1 MRSHL
6 FFPSPPSQSLLNRK
20 RGKKQWRSPKILYIG
35 RNSSCVT
42 KEKCLSHGTTLL
54 GEVGLGALGK
64 LRVEHGGVNGEAD
77 GAEDEEG
84 EGELLATGG
93 LGAAGAGGNAA
104 RADDDVTLLAVGT
117 GLEGGDVVA
126 HLGLLD
132 KLVLVGVVLGVAVV
146 EAVSLLALGGGFV
159 KLLADLHDLRLLLL
173 LVVVIVVL
181 VLLGLLINNEAG
193 NGGLTV
199 VGGLE
204 KGVGKLHGVSVVIL
218 EVVLNVL
225 GGVEE
230 HALLVG
236 EDTNLDLLATGAVG
250 AGEELVAVVVLV
262 DGLALE
268 ELGGINVSVLLH
280 VLDLVAGVH
289 ALAVV
294 VGVPVLLLL
303 LLLVVLLLLVLLLGL
318 LEETSA
324 VVVVLAV
331 LLASLAH
338 GLLGLLGVL
347 DHGLEVVL
355 HHDGVLAVVVGAV
368 AAGGAKLED
377 DEALGTEDGLGLLVL
392 GHLVVVHLDELALLE
407 AEGVAG
413 DVGVV
418 VLPVLVEH
426 TGVLGGLGAAHETG
440 HVVLHGLVGLG
451 GSLGGLGSDEEGES
465 KNGVTSNHFSIFVVL
480 ENGCDN
486 AKVGGKV

>member
-1 MRSHL
+1 M
-6 FFPSPPSQSLLNRK
+6 
-20 RGKKQWRSPKILYIG
+20 YIG
-35 RNSSCVT
+35 KIVRALQKRNAFL
-42 KEKCLSHGTTLL
+42 LSHGTALL

-64 LRVEHGGVNGEAD
+64 LRVEHGGVHGEAD
-77 GAEDEEG
+77 GTEDEEG

-93 LGAAGAGGNAA
+93 LGAAGAGGNTAGS
-104 RADDDVTLLAVGT
+104 DDDVTLLAVGT

-132 KLVLVGVVLGVAVV
+132 KLVLVGGGVLGVAVV
-146 EAVSLLALGGGFV
+146 EAVGLLALGGGLV
-159 KLLADLHDLRLLLL
+159 KLLADLHDLGLLLL
-173 LVVVIVVL
+173 LVVVVVVVL
-181 VLLGLLINNEAG
+181 VLLGLLINDEAG

-204 KGVGKLHGVSVVIL
+204 KGVGKLHGVSVAIL

-236 EDTNLDLLATGAVG
+236 EDTDLDLLATGAVG

-268 ELGGINVSVLLH
+268 ELGGIDVSVLLH

-289 ALAVV
+289 ELAVV

-303 LLLVVLLLLVLLLGL
+303 LLVVLLLLLVLLLGL

-338 GLLGLLGVL
+338 VLLGLLGVL

-355 HHDGVLAVVVGAV
+355 HHDGVLALVVGAV

-418 VLPVLVEH
+418 VLPVLLEH
-426 TGVLGGLGAAHETG
+426 TGVLGGLGAAHEAG
-440 HVVLHGLVGLG
+440 HVLLHGLVGLG

-465 KNGVTSNHFSIFVVL
+465 KNGVTSNHFSIFVLCWNMAVCL
-480 ENGCDN
+480 L
-486 AKVGGKV
+486 